1 MPKSLL
7 FIPDI
12 SGYTKFIQS
21 TEIEHA
27 EHVIAEILE
36 ILIAANTE
44 GLELAEIEGDA
55 LFFYK
60 EGVLPSKE
68 KLLGQIETMFT
79 AFYGHLEMLK
89 KNRICTC
96 NACATAPEL
105 QLKIVAH
112 CGEIQFIKV
121 QGSRKP
127 FGNSVIQAHRLLKN
141 SIDSDNYVVLS
152 EELTS
157 GTNISMDEES
167 NLFRFQEG
175 ADEYDGKELKYLYSE
190 INSKELKLRPFAEPL
205 LVAFDRLPNLVFE
218 QTIAASPSKLLE
230 TITNYRY
237 RGDWADGVDSF
248 RFNENEVTRI
258 GTEHVCVIGG
268 KELNF
273 VTVTKPAAKDQIVY
287 GELTLSPPPVDELYN
302 FFIIEKIDEQRS
314 KLILEIYWK
323 AKSPIKKLL
332 IALFVKNAIRKST
345 QKAIGKLKKF
355 IEAGH

>member
-1 MPKSLL
+1 MSKSLL

-36 ILIAANTE
+36 ILIAANTQD
-44 GLELAEIEGDA
+44 LQLAEIEGDA

-60 EGVLPSKE
+60 EGSVPSKE
-68 KLLGQIETMFT
+68 KLLAQIEIMFT
-79 AFYGHLEMLK
+79 AFHGHLEMLK

-112 CGEIQFIKV
+112 VGEIQFIKV

-127 FGNSVIQAHRLLKN
+127 FGSSVIEAHRLLKN
-141 SIDSDNYVVLS
+141 SIESDNYVVMS
-152 EELTS
+152 KELTS
-157 GTNISMDEES
+157 GTNLTADYES
-167 NLFRFQEG
+167 NLYHFKDG
-175 ADEYDGKELKYLYSE
+175 ADEYDGKQLHYLYSE
-190 INSKELKLRPFAEPL
+190 INTKELNLKPFAEPKH
-205 LVAFDRLPNLVFE
+205 VNFERPPNVVLE
-218 QTIAASPSKLLE
+218 STIDSSANYLLE
-230 TITNYRY
+230 SITNYKY
-237 RGDWADGVDSF
+237 RGRWVDGVDSF
-248 RFNENEVTRI
+248 GFNENEVTRL
-258 GTEHVCVIGG
+258 GTEHTCVIGG

-273 VTVTKPAAKDQIVY
+273 ITVTKVAKANQIIY

-302 FFIIEKIDEQRS
+302 FFIIEKIDDNKS
-314 KLILEIYWK
+314 KLRVEIYWK

-332 IALFVKNAIRKST
+332 IALVVK
-345 QKAIGKLKKF
+345 KAIQKNTKKSLGKLKKF
-355 IEAGH
+355 VEARR